1 MTQTDGEFS
10 TVIGA
15 DALFKGELT
24 FEKGVRVLGRF
35 EGQISTKGQLHIA
48 EGAKLKADVSAGVI
62 QVDGQVK
69 GNLTASGKVNLTGSA
84 RIEGDLRT
92 ARLQV
97 AEGAVFIGHCVVG
110 QDAAKDVGKDVQKP
124 PQTAGPAGG
133 GVDKSKGAPELIKK

>member
-1 MTQTDGEFS
+1 M
-10 TVIGA
+10 VIVRCVRRQEVA
-15 DALFKGELT
+15 WRPDVEEL
-24 FEKGVRVLGRF
+24 RWSWR
-35 EGQISTKGQLHIA
+35 
-48 EGAKLKADVSAGVI
+48 
-62 QVDGQVK
+62 
-69 GNLTASGKVNLTGSA
+69 TGSA